1 MESPDELLRRARSV
15 IPLLRYEP
23 ANRGSLVKSLLMY
36 CGAAIDAHAG
46 RNDSIKWEVEYTWAA
61 LDCEMLRLVPDV
73 PQSLAG
79 RFVDAIKRLRSMV
92 DSATNATVDV
102 RAIETAAAQL
112 IDAVDGA
119 VSSQRSSSER
129 QQ

>member
-1 MESPDELLRRARSV
+1 
-15 IPLLRYEP
+15 
-23 ANRGSLVKSLLMY
+23 
-36 CGAAIDAHAG
+36 
-46 RNDSIKWEVEYTWAA
+46 
-61 LDCEMLRLVPDV
+61 MLRLVPDV